1 MDEAVALLLAEQADQ
16 IARLRDERDNLA
28 ARIELATKGE
38 TPEPDPYWSGVYDN
52 IRAAW
57 DKWALAE
64 LGTSSPSPMDLT
76 GRPELAELWD
86 AVR

>member
-28 ARIELATKGE
+28 ARIELAT
-38 TPEPDPYWSGVYDN
+38 PEPDPYWSGVYDN

-64 LGTSSPSPMDLT
+64 LGTSSPSPVDLT

>member
-1 MDEAVALLLAEQADQ
+1 MDDEIALLLAEQADQ
-16 IARLRDERDNLA
+16 IAKLTSERDA
-28 ARIELATKGE
+28 AREAAEGDT
-38 TPEPDPYWSGVYDN
+38 YWSGVYDN

-57 DKWALAE
+57 DKWALVE
-64 LGTSSPSPMDLT
+64 LGTSSPSPVDLT